1 MEELKEFLP
10 DRFVQFA
17 LVTLFSLT
25 LGLAQRRMQAEKD
38 ERRIFG
44 TDRTFTFI
52 GILGYLLYIIQP
64 DNLYLYMGGGFA
76 LVVFLGIYYIFKLR
90 MQMEFG
96 MTTIII
102 ALIAYCI
109 PPIVITQPA
118 WFSVLM
124 IVTVLIFTEM
134 KSSFVQISRKFD
146 KDEFITLAKF
156 LAIAGV
162 ILPMVPNE
170 PFVDFLDITPF
181 KIWMAVV
188 IISSISYA
196 SYLLRKFVFPDSG
209 IIVTGLL
216 GGLYSSTATTIIM
229 ARKTRESDKNPIEFA
244 AAIILATCMMYL
256 RILILLFIFN
266 IALAR
271 ILVVP
276 FLILTAFSAGVGIY
290 YYMVA
295 RRNKVSNEGYVGSEK
310 NPLEFKVAIIFT
322 LLFVAFSF
330 VTYYVVNS
338 FGVQGLNLLSWIV
351 GVSDIDPFLLNLFQ
365 GKFNVSLSAL
375 GAATLQA
382 IISNN
387 IVKAIYAASLS
398 SKLVRKPVIVG
409 LGLIILLNGIIT
421 LVVIF

>member
-1 MEELKEFLP
+1 MDEIRDFLP
-10 DRFVQFA
+10 DEFIEFA

-38 ERRIFG
+38 DRRIFG

-64 DNLYLYMGGGFA
+64 DKLFLYMGGG
-76 LVVFLGIYYIFKLR
+76 LVLIVFLAIYYIFKLKA
-90 MQMEFG
+90 QGEFG
-96 MTTIII
+96 ITTIII
-102 ALIAYCI
+102 AFIAYCI

-118 WFSVLM
+118 WFSILI
-124 IVTVLIFTEM
+124 IVTVLFFTEM
-134 KSSFVQISRKFD
+134 KSSFVQMSRKFD

-170 PFVDFLDITPF
+170 PIVDFLDVTPF
-181 KIWMAVV
+181 KIWLAVV
-188 IISSISYA
+188 IISSISYL

-229 ARKTRESDKNPIEFA
+229 ARKTKESDKNPIEFA
-244 AAIILATCMMYL
+244 AAIILATSMMYF
-256 RILILLFIFN
+256 RILILLYIFN
-266 IALAR
+266 LELAHLLTGPF
-271 ILVVP
+271 ILL
-276 FLILTAFSAGVGIY
+276 FLFSAAIGGY
-290 YYMVA
+290 YYLVA
-295 RRNKVSNEGYVGSEK
+295 RRNKISFEGVVESEK

-330 VTYYVVNS
+330 LTYYTIS
-338 FGVQGLNLLSWIV
+338 TFGVKGLNLLSWLV

-365 GKFNVSLSAL
+365 GKFDVPLRAL

-387 IVKAIYAASLS
+387 IVKAIYALTLASP
-398 SKLVRKPVIVG
+398 LVRKPVALG
-409 LGLIILLNGIIT
+409 LGLIIILNGIIA
-421 LVVIF
+421 LVFIF